1 MIMAAVTHAALV
13 WDSLG
18 MIVGKKTLK
27 AKKVDANG
35 LILDWNDSCP
45 HDAVC
50 IGDRILSVNG
60 KEAPL
65 YSLRVRDRKSEDL
78 ADSELQH
85 LLSQEFLK
93 ELMTA
98 WCLKIVVEDTGAM
111 VTFGYYQ
118 NIVCPDPTW
127 EAEWTNSE
135 WDCESESKRKLGKFN
150 ASKIASIDKVTG
162 PDTHGRMH
170 KS

>member
-1 MIMAAVTHAALV
+1 
-13 WDSLG
+13 

-27 AKKVDANG
+27 VKMVDANG
-35 LILDWNDSCP
+35 LIPDWNDSCP

-78 ADSELQH
+78 PDSELQH
-85 LLSQEFLK
+85 LLSQELLK

-118 NIVCPDPTW
+118 NIVFPDPTW
-127 EAEWTNSE
+127 EGRV
-135 WDCESESKRKLGKFN
+135 DKL
-150 ASKIASIDKVTG
+150 
-162 PDTHGRMH
+162 RMGL
-170 KS
+170 